1 MDALALVRAIS
12 GSVAC
17 LAVRLGRGGIPTAA
31 GQDKS
36 RSLRRGRAVGEC
48 LYVVHFVR
56 CATARDSLAPATTH
70 WRFVAVRTSR
80 ASAP

>member
-1 MDALALVRAIS
+1 MDALAQVRAIS

-36 RSLRRGRAVGEC
+36 RSLRRGRTVGKWRHIK
-48 LYVVHFVR
+48 HFVR
-56 CATARDSLAPATTH
+56 GATAHDSLPPATTH
-70 WRFVAVRTSR
+70 WRFDANRTSR